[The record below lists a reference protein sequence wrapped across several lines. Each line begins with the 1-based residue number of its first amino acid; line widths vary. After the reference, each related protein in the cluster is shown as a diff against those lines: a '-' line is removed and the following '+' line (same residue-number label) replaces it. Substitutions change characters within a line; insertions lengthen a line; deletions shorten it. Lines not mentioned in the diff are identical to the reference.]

1 MSWNH
6 EHRDGVDVLSLI
18 GYLRD
23 EAVDRLTGAVGWVL
37 ARSTGPITVDITGLR
52 GWSAAGEQ
60 AVHAVEQLRAHPS
73 PLALCGLER
82 LPAAG
87 ITGERLAPLSLYPD
101 LATALRDLGTSS
113 R

>member
-1 MSWNH
+1 MTWNH
-6 EHRDGVDVLSLI
+6 EHRDGIDVLSLT

-23 EAVDRLTGAVGWVL
+23 EATDRSAGAVGWVL
-37 ARSTGPITVDITGLR
+37 ARSTAPIAVDITGLR

-60 AVHAVEQLRAHPS
+60 P
-73 PLALCGLER
+73 
-82 LPAAG
+82 
-87 ITGERLAPLSLYPD
+87 APLLLHPD